1 MGLPLAL
8 PPSHTLG
15 IRHGEGLRKGFDA
28 ARAATWRMD
37 GGTVADIPH
46 TCDSMAWGD
55 GESLPPR
62 EEIGDQSMVFSNS
75 MNFQINTSQAFLTV
89 CFQ

>member
-8 PPSHTLG
+8 PPSHTLE

-28 ARAATWRMD
+28 SPAATWRMD
-37 GGTVADIPH
+37 GGMVADILH

-55 GESLPPR
+55 ESSPPR
-62 EEIGDQSMVFSNS
+62 EEIGD
-75 MNFQINTSQAFLTV
+75 
-89 CFQ
+89 